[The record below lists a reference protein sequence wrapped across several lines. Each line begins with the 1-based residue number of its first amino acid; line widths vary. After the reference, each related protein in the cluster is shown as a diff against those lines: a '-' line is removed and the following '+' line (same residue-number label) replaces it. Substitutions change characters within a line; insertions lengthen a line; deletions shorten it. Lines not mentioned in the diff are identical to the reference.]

1 MNALI
6 IDKFNE
12 LINQID
18 AEYLNAVL
26 DYNIKEIDLHD
37 VRLKQVKKILSII
50 RMIGFE
56 ITSENDLRGIPGI
69 GEGTLKRIKEIL
81 ETGELSELK
90 RKYDP
95 VKQKKINGFRELLKV
110 IGIGNKSA
118 RRLVTEYGITTV
130 DKLKDAVDKGKVR
143 VGYQVKLGLK
153 YYDLL
158 QKKIPRSEIQLI
170 EKYLVEKA
178 HQIDPNLHVIIC
190 GSYRRGLPTSGDIDV
205 MIYHPKVKFVRQI
218 YRLEEYG
225 LESYLELLVDL
236 LTKEGFLL
244 DRLSFNKMKYMGFC
258 KYNINQMRGRNTS
271 YKTYP
276 VRRIDIIF
284 MPYYS
289 LPSAMLYFTGPAQ
302 LNEDMRRTAKSK
314 NMTLNEYG
322 LFILD
327 SRQNYIPVPIR
338 SEKDI
343 FEELGMPYLTPQER
357 EKYNTG
363 KH

>member
-1 MNALI
+1 MSIISIMNALI
-6 IDKFNE
+6 IDQFNE

-18 AEYLNAVL
+18 AEYLNALL
-26 DYNIKEIDLHD
+26 DYDVKEIELHE

-50 RMIGFE
+50 RMIDYK

-69 GEGTLKRIKEIL
+69 GAGTLNRIKEIL

-95 VKQKKINGFRELLKV
+95 TKQKKINAFRELLKV
-110 IGIGNKSA
+110 VGIGSRSA
-118 RRLVTEYGITTV
+118 RRLVTKYGITNV
-130 DKLKDAVDKGKVR
+130 DELKNAVNKGKVR

-158 QKKIPRSEIQLI
+158 QKKIPRNEIQLI
-170 EKYLVEKA
+170 EKYLVKKA
-178 HQIDPNLHVIIC
+178 QQIDPNLNVIIC
-190 GSYRRGLPTSGDIDV
+190 GSYRRGLLTSGDIDV
-205 MIYHPKVKFVRQI
+205 MIYHPEVKYVRQI
-218 YRLEEYG
+218 YQSEQYG
-225 LESYLELLVDL
+225 LKSYLELLVDL
-236 LTKEGFLL
+236 LTKEEFLL

-258 KYNINQMRGRNTS
+258 KYKNN
-271 YKTYP
+271 P

-284 MPYYS
+284 MPFNS
-289 LPSAMLYFTGPAQ
+289 LPAAMLYFTGPAQ
-302 LNEDMRRTAKSK
+302 LNEDMRRMAKSK

-327 SRQNYIPVPIR
+327 SKGNYIPVPIH

-343 FEELGMPYLTPQER
+343 FEELGMPYLTPPER
-357 EKYNTG
+357 EKYNIG
-363 KH
+363 KKI